1 MVKDKMAENT
11 GASAD
16 LLALTS
22 QIVSAHLSNNT
33 VSIGD
38 VPKLI
43 EQVFATLNGVQG
55 GVPAVAEKR
64 DPAVP
69 VKKSITKDYLVCLE
83 DGSKHKMLKRHLM
96 SAYGMTPDQYRA
108 KWSLPADYPMV
119 APSYSKVRSALAKK
133 VGLGTKRMRA
143 RTARSGKA

>member
-11 GASAD
+11 TASAD

-43 EQVFATLNGVQG
+43 EQVFATLNGVHG
-55 GVPAVAEKR
+55 GAPSLGVKR

-108 KWSLPADYPMV
+108 KWGLPADYPMV

-143 RTARSGKA
+143 RVARGGKA

>member
-22 QIVSAHLSNNT
+22 QIVSAHLSNNS

-55 GVPAVAEKR
+55 GAPAMGVKR

-96 SAYGMTPDQYRA
+96 SAYGMTPDQYRT
-108 KWSLPADYPMV
+108 KWGLQADYPMV

-143 RTARSGKA
+143 RVARNGRS

>member
-1 MVKDKMAENT
+1 MAENT

-22 QIVSAHLSNNT
+22 QIVSAHLSNNA

-43 EQVFATLNGVQG
+43 EQVFATLNGVHG
-55 GVPAVAEKR
+55 GAPVVGVKR

-143 RTARSGKA
+143 RVARNGKS

>member
-1 MVKDKMAENT
+1 MADNIA
-11 GASAD
+11 ASAE

-22 QIVSAHLSNNT
+22 QIVSAHVSNNT
-33 VSIGD
+33 VAIGD

-43 EQVFATLNGVQG
+43 ERVYATLTGVHG
-55 GVPAVAEKR
+55 AAPAAMARR

-69 VKKSITKDYLVCLE
+69 VKKSITKDYLICLE
-83 DGSKHKMLKRHLM
+83 DGSRHKMLKRHLM
-96 SAYGMTPDQYRA
+96 SAYGMTPDQYRS
-108 KWSLPADYPMV
+108 KWGLQPDYPMV

-143 RTARSGKA
+143 RLARAGKG

>member
-1 MVKDKMAENT
+1 MVKDKMAENIA
-11 GASAD
+11 ASAD

-43 EQVFATLNGVQG
+43 EQVYTTLNGVHG
-55 GVPAVAEKR
+55 GAPAAAVKR

-96 SAYGMTPDQYRA
+96 SAYGMTPDQYRT
-108 KWSLPADYPMV
+108 KWGLQADYPMV

-143 RTARSGKA
+143 RLARSGKA

>member
-22 QIVSAHLSNNT
+22 QIVSAHLSNNA

-43 EQVFATLNGVQG
+43 EQVFATLTGVQG
-55 GVPAVAEKR
+55 GAPAIGVKR

-96 SAYGMTPDQYRA
+96 SSYGMTPDQYRA

-143 RTARSGKA
+143 RVARNGKS

>member
-1 MVKDKMAENT
+1 MADNIA
-11 GASAD
+11 ASAD
-16 LLALTS
+16 LLSLTS
-22 QIVSAHLSNNT
+22 QIVSAHLSNNS

-43 EQVFATLNGVQG
+43 EQVYATLNGVHA
-55 GVPAVAEKR
+55 GVAAAGVKR

-96 SAYGMTPDQYRA
+96 SAFSMTPDQYRA
-108 KWSLPADYPMV
+108 KWGLPADYPMV

-143 RTARSGKA
+143 KLARGSKG